1 MSDSHIL
8 NDIGISGY
16 QEESNYCDP
25 SSFEQLVLNR
35 RSCRVYTDEPVP
47 EEIIEKCLDLALLA
61 PNSSNL
67 QPWEFYWVRSKDKR
81 ELLNNYC
88 LDQPAATTAAEIIV
102 AVAAPEKWKVTRPLM
117 LKAFNNQSEIK
128 VPKAAIKYYDKL
140 VPLVYNQGFLGLF
153 GFIKRI
159 YLSVKG
165 IKEPMPRK
173 PVSNKDMIAWAHK
186 STALACENLMLAFRS
201 YGYDTCPME
210 GLDHKRVGKLLQLNR
225 SSEVCMAI
233 SVGKRADGGIY
244 GPRIRFD
251 KDLFVK
257 RV

>member
-1 MSDSHIL
+1 MSETHIL
-8 NDIGISGY
+8 NDIGIDNY
-16 QEESNYCDP
+16 QEESNYYDP
-25 SSFEQLVLNR
+25 EAFEQLVLNR
-35 RSCRVYTDEPVP
+35 RSCRVFTDESVP

-67 QPWEFYWVRSKDKR
+67 QPWEFYWVKSDDKR
-81 ELLNNYC
+81 ELLNKYC
-88 LDQPAATTAAEIIV
+88 LDQPAAITAAEIIV
-102 AVAAPEKWKVTRPLM
+102 AVAKPNNWKMTRPLM
-117 LKAFNNQSEIK
+117 LDAFRNQTEVK

-153 GFIKRI
+153 GFIKKI
-159 YLSVKG
+159 YVNVKG
-165 IKEPMPRK
+165 LSEPMPRK
-173 PVSNKDMIAWAHK
+173 PVSNKDMLAWAHK

-210 GLDHKRVGKLLQLNR
+210 GLDQRRVAKLLDLQGNA
-225 SSEVCMAI
+225 EVCMAI
-233 SVGKRADGGIY
+233 SVGKRAEGGIY

-251 KDLFVK
+251 KELFVK

>member
-8 NDIGISGY
+8 NDISV
-16 QEESNYCDP
+16 SNYRENSDYFDP
-25 SSFEQLVLNR
+25 EAFEQLVLNR
-35 RSCRVYTDEPVP
+35 RSCRVFTDDPVP

-67 QPWEFYWVRSKDKR
+67 QPWEFYWVRSKEKR
-81 ELLNNYC
+81 KKLNTYC

-102 AVAAPEKWKVTRPLM
+102 AVSNPESWKMTRPLM
-117 LKAFNNQSEIK
+117 LKAFNTQRDVS
-128 VPKAAIKYYDKL
+128 VPKAAVKYYDKL
-140 VPLVYNQGFLGLF
+140 VPLVYSQGPLGIF
-153 GFIKRI
+153 GLVKRCYI
-159 YLSVKG
+159 AIKG
-165 IKEPMPRK
+165 INEPMPRK
-173 PVSNKDMIAWAHK
+173 PASNKDMIAWAHK

-210 GLDHKRVGKLLQLNR
+210 GLDHKRIRKLLDLKGR
-225 SSEVCMAI
+225 SEVCMAI